1 MILPDTELIGAVQIA
16 EAAREAVARLRI
28 PNAHSSGSAHV
39 SISGG
44 IVVSFQ
50 AIDMTVQN
58 LITAADQN
66 LYQAKKLGRNRMISM
81 QADIGLT
88 TAYAVRS
95 VGGR

>member
-1 MILPDTELIGAVQIA
+1 MILPDTELSGALQIA

-28 PNAHSSGSAHV
+28 PHAHSTGSGYV

-50 AIDMTVQN
+50 DIGMTVQQ

-66 LYQAKKLGRNRMISM
+66 LYQAKKMGRNRMVSM
-81 QADIGLT
+81 QTELGLT
-88 TAYAVRS
+88 SEGALSLAGKR
-95 VGGR
+95 